1 MREVLIALDE
11 QIFKNRNFGEVKLVP
26 KETVTRRR
34 ILTADFIIE
43 NLPMRW
49 YRVWVEEEQ
58 KFIPFCPLRI
68 VLGLNKFQRNSQNL
82 IERIWS
88 FLGKGK
94 RRGDITDIFN
104 SIGINF
110 GERLVTSLLRK
121 IDLDNQE
128 VKPVKIKQL
137 FITADEATT
146 PCRVE
151 NRKVEPITTRIACFY
166 ELHKNNKITFKD
178 AYFRDYR
185 KGEKRN
191 LDEWTEEV
199 KNDIK
204 KKFILLNQKI
214 IVKSDGAP
222 WIKKFAKAIN
232 AKWMLDRFHCN
243 RYLNWDYDHLPPKK
257 RKKYINQGI
266 KLLDKGEIT
275 KLTEILNQ
283 DALTSKRKVQKKQFK
298 SSSNYFTR
306 NAEGIINLKGNN
318 FGSPESDVFKVVKF
332 NVGNGNRIFG
342 LESFKRLKQ
351 LRIIYFQKEAKQRKR
366 KRA

>member
-1 MREVLIALDE
+1 MFYFFLKQPYFSIVFYKFPCYKLSKKRDTHHFTEAFKPLLRTFKKKLQASNVSNLVKQKGEEMREVLIALDE

-191 LDEWTEEV
+191 LDE
-199 KNDIK
+199 
-204 KKFILLNQKI
+204 
-214 IVKSDGAP
+214 
-222 WIKKFAKAIN
+222 
-232 AKWMLDRFHCN
+232 
-243 RYLNWDYDHLPPKK
+243 
-257 RKKYINQGI
+257 
-266 KLLDKGEIT
+266 
-275 KLTEILNQ
+275 
-283 DALTSKRKVQKKQFK
+283 
-298 SSSNYFTR
+298 
-306 NAEGIINLKGNN
+306 
-318 FGSPESDVFKVVKF
+318 
-332 NVGNGNRIFG
+332 
-342 LESFKRLKQ
+342 
-351 LRIIYFQKEAKQRKR
+351 
-366 KRA
+366 